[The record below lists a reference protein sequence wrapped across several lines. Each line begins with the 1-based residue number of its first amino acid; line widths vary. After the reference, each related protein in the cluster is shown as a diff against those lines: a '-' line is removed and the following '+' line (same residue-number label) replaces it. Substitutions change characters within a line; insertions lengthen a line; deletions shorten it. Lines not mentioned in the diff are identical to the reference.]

1 MANKPIVVSAKIL
14 DKEYSIAC
22 PPGEEDALTASVKYI
37 DTKMREIRSTGKVV
51 GAERIAV
58 MAAINV
64 AHEMLKSQSQVQ
76 SIDEDVIA
84 RLDTLQSKINDSL
97 EKITP

>member
-14 DKEYSIAC
+14 EKEYSIAC

-37 DTKMREIRSTGKVV
+37 DAKMREIRSTGKVV
-51 GAERIAV
+51 GSERIAV

-76 SIDEDVIA
+76 SIDEDVIT

-97 EKITP
+97 DKITP

>member
-14 DKEYSIAC
+14 EKEYSIAC

-37 DTKMREIRSTGKVV
+37 DAKMREIRSTGKVV
-51 GAERIAV
+51 GSERIAV

-76 SIDEDVIA
+76 SIDEDVIT
-84 RLDTLQSKINDSL
+84 RLDILQSKINDSL
-97 EKITP
+97 DKITP

>member
-1 MANKPIVVSAKIL
+1 MANKPIAVAAKIL

-22 PPGEEDALTASVKYI
+22 PPGEEAALAASLKYI
-37 DTKMREIRSTGKVV
+37 DAKMREIRSTGKVV
-51 GAERIAV
+51 GVERIAV

-76 SIDEDVIA
+76 NIDEDVIS
-84 RLDTLQSKINDSL
+84 RLDTLQAKINQSL
-97 EKITP
+97 DKITP

>member
-37 DTKMREIRSTGKVV
+37 DAKMREIRSTGKVV

>member
-14 DKEYSIAC
+14 EKEYSIAC

-37 DTKMREIRSTGKVV
+37 DAKMREIRSTGRVV
-51 GAERIAV
+51 GSERIAV

-76 SIDEDVIA
+76 SIDEDVIT

-97 EKITP
+97 DKITP